1 MKVKS
6 LSLTNYRGFERLDI
20 EFHPQVNVIAGINGV
35 GKSSILHALRV
46 AFSRALPQ
54 MTTATGN
61 AQRFDD
67 EDVTEGQTVLDLG
80 VSFDIHGEAAQ
91 ITMQRVQANDE
102 KRAEWQ
108 QRLEEIEQ
116 QRMGSSLSRIPRHL
130 QEEQRALRANL
141 DDDRDIYQLALEN
154 VQTDAQRKDAE
165 NAARGDH
172 RKTQRTGGLDDVE
185 RKTAD
190 MLRDFR
196 AKENQP
202 LVVYYAPLRFTSRG
216 IRVLPDGSPLGTARA
231 FDQALEEREI
241 SFREFLHWYR
251 WLEQDDNKSTK
262 RQRAA
267 LLKTLQ
273 KAVTDFIPEFKE
285 LKFQEQPKL
294 KFMVR
299 KDAQWLSLEQLSDGE
314 RGLLGLVLDLAR
326 RLALAN
332 PDAKEPLKVGEAVV
346 LIDEIELHLHPQWQR
361 LAMGQ
366 LEATFSACQF
376 IVTSHSPQV
385 IGQVTAN
392 RVRLLETNKG
402 KTKLIVPSESF
413 GMESGWVLEN
423 LMDTPSRDPITQ
435 GKIERAY
442 DEIDNDNLEEA
453 KRIAD
458 SLDQKI
464 SSDPELKAVKSMISR
479 LAMLKDE

>member
-1 MKVKS
+1 MKVKTI
-6 LSLTNYRGFERLDI
+6 SLTNYRGFERLEI

-54 MTTATGN
+54 MTTATGS

-67 EDVTEGQTVLDLG
+67 EDVTEGQTVFDLG

-91 ITMQRVQANDE
+91 IAMQRVQSSDE

-108 QRLEEIEQ
+108 ARLDDIEQ
-116 QRMGSSLSRIPRHL
+116 QRMRSSLSRVPRHL
-130 QEEQRALRANL
+130 QEEQRILKANL

-154 VQTDAQRKDAE
+154 VQTDAQRRDAE
-165 NAARGDH
+165 NAARNDH
-172 RKTQRTGGLDDVE
+172 TKTQRTGGLDDVE

-196 AKENQP
+196 TKENQP
-202 LVVYYAPLRFTSRG
+202 LTVYYAPLRFTAN
-216 IRVLPDGSPLGTARA
+216 RVRTLPEGSPLGTSRA

-251 WLEQDDNKSTK
+251 WMEQDDNKSTK
-262 RQRAA
+262 RQRNA

-273 KAVTDFIPEFKE
+273 KAVTEFIPEFKE
-285 LKFQEQPKL
+285 FKLQEKPKL

-332 PDAKEPLKVGEAVV
+332 PDAKQPLKTGKAVV
-346 LIDEIELHLHPQWQR
+346 LVDEIELHLHPAWQR
-361 LAMGQ
+361 KVMENLTR
-366 LEATFSACQF
+366 TFPGCQF

-385 IGQVTAN
+385 IGQVTGDS
-392 RVRLLETNKG
+392 VRLLESDKG
-402 KTKLIVPSESF
+402 KTKLVVPSESF

-423 LMDTPSRDPITQ
+423 LMDTPSRDP
-435 GKIERAY
+435 KIQEA
-442 DEIDNDNLEEA
+442 IEEA
-453 KRIAD
+453 YRQAD
-458 SLDQKI
+458 EENLDKAKEILKTLRRKI
-464 SSDPELKAVKSMISR
+464 SSDPELSAIAALVSR
-479 LAMLKDE
+479 LELLRED